1 MSAFSNATRFLKSL
15 IPESLFHFVHHYF
28 KEISVAL
35 ILAIVAAIIIDPILA
50 DHEKRRKTELL
61 QNNLKA
67 VATLEAF
74 DDRRTMIGQG
84 SGFFVTSR
92 GVLVTNYHVIK
103 NAADVVAHLSSG
115 AFYRLKTVRYIDE
128 QTDIAILQFDAVETP
143 SIGGL
148 GNSDRIEVGETV
160 YTLGTPDGLEAS
172 FSAGVVSNSSRRIGD
187 QYFIQ
192 FTAPI
197 SPGSSG
203 GGLFDDNGKVIGV
216 TAAFKSISTGEQK
229 GMDQNLNL
237 AVPINNV
244 KATLAARGVSGRR

>member
-84 SGFFVTSR
+84 S
-92 GVLVTNYHVIK
+92 
-103 NAADVVAHLSSG
+103 
-115 AFYRLKTVRYIDE
+115 
-128 QTDIAILQFDAVETP
+128 
-143 SIGGL
+143 
-148 GNSDRIEVGETV
+148 TV
-160 YTLGTPDGLEAS
+160 YTLGTPDGQ
-172 FSAGVVSNSSRRIGD
+172 R
-187 QYFIQ
+187 
-192 FTAPI
+192 
-197 SPGSSG
+197 
-203 GGLFDDNGKVIGV
+203 
-216 TAAFKSISTGEQK
+216 
-229 GMDQNLNL
+229 
-237 AVPINNV
+237 
-244 KATLAARGVSGRR
+244 GRRVSKGASSQPYQ